1 VFDVGVT
8 KQVGGMAGRRE
19 TGEVMKVIVML
30 KGAGA
35 DESKIASTREMAAMG
50 DYNERL
56 VKAGI
61 VLDGAGL
68 KPSSEGVQ
76 LVFEG
81 GTTSVVDGPFTEAK
95 EIIAGYWIW
104 QVNSVEEAVEWA
116 KQCPIDPRG
125 LRRLLEIRPYDDE
138 DFGEEDT
145 PALRERDAR
154 LSEEIRAQ
162 HGKG

>member
-1 VFDVGVT
+1 
-8 KQVGGMAGRRE
+8 
-19 TGEVMKVIVML
+19 MKVMVML
-30 KGAGA
+30 KGTGA
-35 DESKIASTREMAAMG
+35 DESKIASNREMPAMG

-116 KQCPIDPRG
+116 KQCPTDPRG
-125 LRRLLEIRPYDDE
+125 LRQLLEIRPYEDE
-138 DFGEEDT
+138 DFGEVDT
-145 PALRERDAR
+145 PQVRERDAK
-154 LSEEIRAQ
+154 LAEETRAQ

>member
-1 VFDVGVT
+1 
-8 KQVGGMAGRRE
+8 
-19 TGEVMKVIVML
+19 MKVMVML

-35 DESKIASTREMAAMG
+35 DESRIASTRAMLAMG

-125 LRRLLEIRPYDDE
+125 MRRLLEIRRYEDD
-138 DFGEEDT
+138 DLGEEDA
-145 PALRERDAR
+145 PELPEGDAK
-154 LSEEIRAQ
+154 LAEEIRAQ

>member
-1 VFDVGVT
+1 
-8 KQVGGMAGRRE
+8 
-19 TGEVMKVIVML
+19 MKVMVML

-35 DESKIASTREMAAMG
+35 DESRIASTRAMLAMG

-56 VKAGI
+56 VTAGI

-125 LRRLLEIRPYDDE
+125 LGQLLEIRPYEDE
-138 DFGEEDT
+138 DVGEEDA
-145 PALRERDAR
+145 PELRDGDAK
-154 LSEEIRAQ
+154 LAEEIRAQ

>member
-1 VFDVGVT
+1 
-8 KQVGGMAGRRE
+8 
-19 TGEVMKVIVML
+19 MKVMVML

-35 DESKIASTREMAAMG
+35 DESKIASTREMLAMG

-116 KQCPIDPRG
+116 KQCPTDPRG
-125 LRRLLEIRPYDDE
+125 LRQLLEIRPYEDE

-145 PALRERDAR
+145 PQLRERDAK
-154 LSEEIRAQ
+154 LAEEIRAQ
-162 HGKG
+162 HDKG

>member
-1 VFDVGVT
+1 
-8 KQVGGMAGRRE
+8 
-19 TGEVMKVIVML
+19 MKVMVML

-35 DESKIASTREMAAMG
+35 DESRIASTREMLAMG
-50 DYNERL
+50 DCNERL

-76 LVFEG
+76 LIFEG

-116 KQCPIDPRG
+116 QAVPH
-125 LRRLLEIRPYDDE
+125 RP
-138 DFGEEDT
+138 
-145 PALRERDAR
+145 AR
-154 LSEEIRAQ
+154 A
-162 HGKG
+162 GAVA

>member
-1 VFDVGVT
+1 
-8 KQVGGMAGRRE
+8 
-19 TGEVMKVIVML
+19 ML

-35 DESKIASTREMAAMG
+35 DESRIASTRAMLAMG

-125 LRRLLEIRPYDDE
+125 LGQLLEIRPYEDE
-138 DFGEEDT
+138 DVGEEDT
-145 PALRERDAR
+145 PELREGDAK
-154 LSEEIRAQ
+154 LAEEIRAQ

>member
-1 VFDVGVT
+1 
-8 KQVGGMAGRRE
+8 
-19 TGEVMKVIVML
+19 ML

-35 DESKIASTREMAAMG
+35 DESRIASTRAMLAMG
-50 DYNERL
+50 DYNQRL

-68 KPSSEGVQ
+68 KPSSEGAQ

-125 LRRLLEIRPYDDE
+125 LRQLLEIRPYEDE
-138 DFGEEDT
+138 DFGEVDT
-145 PALRERDAR
+145 PQVRERDAK
-154 LSEEIRAQ
+154 LAEEIRAQ